1 MDKYKESLKRIE
13 NEKNDADEFY
23 DIQKFFETNKVKI
36 VKMNHCLNDQGSTQY
51 EGYMK
56 LEDEGEYMKITNKI
70 PNPKYQVTQNS
81 KELKNMQRQ
90 YKEQSEAKF

>member
-36 VKMNHCLNDQGSTQY
+36 VKMNHCLND
-51 EGYMK
+51 
-56 LEDEGEYMKITNKI
+56 
-70 PNPKYQVTQNS
+70 
-81 KELKNMQRQ
+81 
-90 YKEQSEAKF
+90 

>member
-1 MDKYKESLKRIE
+1 
-13 NEKNDADEFY
+13 
-23 DIQKFFETNKVKI
+23 
-36 VKMNHCLNDQGSTQY
+36 
-51 EGYMK
+51 MK